1 MRLLI
6 AVAGGL
12 LAASLCAAQP
22 PGGTRGPQNP
32 PRPPC
37 NAQNL
42 GMKWPTN
49 NPTHQCRKSGTDS
62 FSWAEIGRSTTELK
76 TEGSAVGQKK
86 NSPELKHT
94 NPTR

>member
-1 MRLLI
+1 VRLLI
-6 AVAGGL
+6 AVVGGL
-12 LAASLCAAQP
+12 AAVALCAPPP
-22 PGGTRGPQNP
+22 PGGARGPQNP

-49 NPTHQCRKSGTDS
+49 QPTHQCRKAGTDAY
-62 FSWAEIGRSTTELK
+62 SWAEIGRSTTELK
-76 TEGSAVGQKK
+76 TQGGGAEQKP